1 MKGDIIKM
9 INLWLVLNVPLGQR
23 WDDNWVHCLASEM
36 TKLPLY
42 HFPRDCW
49 RLSALQVSTLTSK
62 QPLILWAHRE
72 LLHGHLLILC
82 QVDKSEWE
90 GFQSLGSFHRLF
102 DNTLSGK
109 FVRTTRL
116 SVTSAISHG
125 NFVCFSGVLNC
136 YCFITPSRGGEDFES
151 MPQGVFSNRILSPQK
166 STWRLWLHCSD
177 LVLKSIS

>member
-1 MKGDIIKM
+1 MVGAKCTK
-9 INLWLVLNVPLGQR
+9 GQR
-23 WDDNWVHCLASEM
+23 WDDNWLHCLASAM
-36 TKLPLY
+36 TKLLLY

-49 RLSALQVSTLTSK
+49 RLSAPQVSTLTSK
-62 QPLILWAHRE
+62 QPPILSAHRE

-82 QVDKSEWE
+82 QPDKSEWE

-125 NFVCFSGVLNC
+125 NFVRFSGVLNC
-136 YCFITPSRGGEDFES
+136 YCFITPSRGGETLKACLRES
-151 MPQGVFSNRILSPQK
+151 PLTEYSLLRSRHGDYGYIAA
-166 STWRLWLHCSD
+166 TWS
-177 LVLKSIS
+177 